1 MTGEQYVRANK
12 RVYNVVII
20 LLAVMTILSVMACLA
35 EFKITILLQTAAAV
49 AGIIVVNTYA
59 KKFWNSKKGGEILLG
74 TGSAVYCVFLL
85 LNQNNFVYA
94 YGIPLFVACVLYLDV
109 KFVYYGIGVT
119 AVGNIIHIIVQVITK
134 RADGI
139 ELFFSI
145 IILATVVY
153 AVYEASIL
161 LTKFS
166 EENLEM
172 QAAASEKM
180 LATAENLVK
189 HFDSAKEKL
198 ETLEEVINNNNESIS
213 NIAQST
219 GSTAEAIQ
227 QQALMCEEI
236 HKNTD
241 SAEKETEAMI
251 DKANHT
257 MENVAEGARL
267 VTGLKNQAD
276 NVEQASNQAAESTK
290 QVSNRVEEVKGIV
303 ATILSISSQTN
314 LLALNASIE
323 AARAGEAGK
332 GFAVVAEEIRQLSEQ
347 TKDATNRIT
356 DIIQDLN
363 EDAQHAMD
371 SMEHSA
377 DSIREQNELI
387 ETTKN
392 KFETINDEMQS
403 LASAIGEI
411 EGSMQSILNS
421 TDTIS
426 QSISNL
432 SATGEEIAASST
444 EGLQTAEHAVD
455 AMKQTKEIIDATLS
469 AGTGS
474 GVLCRID
481 QTENNS
487 GRLKSQVKISD
498 CSYWCVNNNK
508 NAGIRSRMNIAYCE
522 DEKIQLEYME
532 QLIRK
537 WADEAE

>member
-59 KKFWNSKKGGEILLG
+59 KKFWNEKKGGEILLG

-94 YGIPLFVACVLYLDV
+94 YGIPLFVACVLYLNV
-109 KFVYYGIGVT
+109 KFIYYGIGVT

-145 IILATVVY
+145 IILATVIY
-153 AVYEASIL
+153 AVYETSIL
-161 LTKFS
+161 LTKFN

-180 LATAENLVK
+180 QATAENLVK

-290 QVSNRVEEVKGIV
+290 QVSSRVEEVKGIV

-392 KFETINDEMQS
+392 KFEIINDEMQS

-444 EGLQTAEHAVD
+444 EGLQTAEHAVE
-455 AMKQTKEIIDATLS
+455 AMKQTKEIIDATYLL
-469 AGTGS
+469 AQ
-474 GVLCRID
+474 D
-481 QTENNS
+481 
-487 GRLKSQVKISD
+487 
-498 CSYWCVNNNK
+498 
-508 NAGIRSRMNIAYCE
+508 
-522 DEKIQLEYME
+522 LETY
-532 QLIRK
+532 
-537 WADEAE
+537 AE

>member
-12 RVYNVVII
+12 RVYNVVMI

-35 EFKITILLQTAAAV
+35 EFKITILIQAAAAV

-59 KKFWNSKKGGEILLG
+59 KKFWNEKKGGEILLG
-74 TGSAVYCVFLL
+74 TGSAVYCVFLF
-85 LNQNNFVYA
+85 LNQTNFVYA

-153 AVYEASIL
+153 AVYKTSIL
-161 LTKFS
+161 LTKFN

-444 EGLQTAEHAVD
+444 EGLQTAEHAVE
-455 AMKQTKEIIDATLS
+455 AMKQTKEIIDATYLL
-469 AGTGS
+469 AQD
-474 GVLCRID
+474 L
-481 QTENNS
+481 E
-487 GRLKSQVKISD
+487 
-498 CSYWCVNNNK
+498 SY
-508 NAGIRSRMNIAYCE
+508 
-522 DEKIQLEYME
+522 
-532 QLIRK
+532 
-537 WADEAE
+537 AE

>member
-12 RVYNVVII
+12 RVYNVVMI
-20 LLAVMTILSVMACLA
+20 LLSVMTILSVMACLA

-59 KKFWNSKKGGEILLG
+59 KKFWDSKKGGEILLG
-74 TGSAVYCVFLL
+74 TGSAVYCVFLF

-134 RADGI
+134 RADGV

-161 LTKFS
+161 LTKFN

-392 KFETINDEMQS
+392 KFEIINDEMQS

-444 EGLQTAEHAVD
+444 EGLQTAEHAVE
-455 AMKQTKEIIDATLS
+455 AMKQTKEIIDATYLL
-469 AGTGS
+469 A
-474 GVLCRID
+474 RD
-481 QTENNS
+481 
-487 GRLKSQVKISD
+487 
-498 CSYWCVNNNK
+498 
-508 NAGIRSRMNIAYCE
+508 
-522 DEKIQLEYME
+522 LETY
-532 QLIRK
+532 
-537 WADEAE
+537 AE

>member
-1 MTGEQYVRANK
+1 M
-12 RVYNVVII
+12 
-20 LLAVMTILSVMACLA
+20 
-35 EFKITILLQTAAAV
+35 
-49 AGIIVVNTYA
+49 
-59 KKFWNSKKGGEILLG
+59 
-74 TGSAVYCVFLL
+74 
-85 LNQNNFVYA
+85 
-94 YGIPLFVACVLYLDV
+94 
-109 KFVYYGIGVT
+109 
-119 AVGNIIHIIVQVITK
+119 
-134 RADGI
+134 
-139 ELFFSI
+139 
-145 IILATVVY
+145 
-153 AVYEASIL
+153 
-161 LTKFS
+161 
-166 EENLEM
+166 
-172 QAAASEKM
+172 
-180 LATAENLVK
+180 
-189 HFDSAKEKL
+189 
-198 ETLEEVINNNNESIS
+198 INNNNESIS

-290 QVSNRVEEVKGIV
+290 QVSSRVEEVKGIV

-444 EGLQTAEHAVD
+444 EGLQTAEHAVE
-455 AMKQTKEIIDATLS
+455 AMKQTKEIIDATYLL
-469 AGTGS
+469 A
-474 GVLCRID
+474 RD
-481 QTENNS
+481 
-487 GRLKSQVKISD
+487 
-498 CSYWCVNNNK
+498 
-508 NAGIRSRMNIAYCE
+508 
-522 DEKIQLEYME
+522 LETY
-532 QLIRK
+532 
-537 WADEAE
+537 AE

>member
-1 MTGEQYVRANK
+1 MTSTQYIRANQK
-12 RVYNVVII
+12 VYNVVMAQLI
-20 LLAVMTILSVMACLA
+20 VMTFLSVAACLTG
-35 EFKITILLQTAAAV
+35 FKITVAIQAV
-49 AGIIVVNTYA
+49 ATVVGIIVVNTYA
-59 KKFWNSKKGGEILLG
+59 KKFWDVKRGGEILLG
-74 TGSAVYCVFLL
+74 TATAVYFIFLVF
-85 LNQNNFVYA
+85 NHTNFVYA
-94 YGIPLFVACVLYLDV
+94 YAMPLLAASTIYLNVRFLY
-109 KFVYYGIGVT
+109 IGGTIAV
-119 AVGNIIHIIVQVITK
+119 VGNVIHIIAQIIRGT
-134 RADGI
+134 ADSSELIFGMIVLGI
-139 ELFFSI
+139 LI
-145 IILATVVY
+145 Y
-153 AVYEASIL
+153 AVRETSLL
-161 LTKFS
+161 LTKFN
-166 EENLEM
+166 EENLEV

-180 LATAENLVK
+180 LVTAENLVK

-403 LASAIGEI
+403 LASAIGEF

-444 EGLQTAEHAVD
+444 EGLQTAEHAVE
-455 AMKQTKEIIDATLS
+455 AMKQTKEIIDATYLL
-469 AGTGS
+469 A
-474 GVLCRID
+474 RD
-481 QTENNS
+481 
-487 GRLKSQVKISD
+487 
-498 CSYWCVNNNK
+498 
-508 NAGIRSRMNIAYCE
+508 
-522 DEKIQLEYME
+522 LETY
-532 QLIRK
+532 
-537 WADEAE
+537 AE

>member
-12 RVYNVVII
+12 RVYNVVMI
-20 LLAVMTILSVMACLA
+20 LLSVMTILSVMACLA
-35 EFKITILLQTAAAV
+35 EFKITILIQAVAAV

-59 KKFWNSKKGGEILLG
+59 KKFWNAKKGGEILLG
-74 TGSAVYCVFLL
+74 TGSAVYGVFLI

-94 YGIPLFVACVLYLDV
+94 YGIPLFVACILYLDV
-109 KFVYYGIGVT
+109 KFVYYGIGVAT
-119 AVGNIIHIIVQVITK
+119 VGNITHIIVQVITK

-139 ELFFSI
+139 ELFFSV

-153 AVYEASIL
+153 AVYETSIL
-161 LTKFS
+161 LTKFN
-166 EENLEM
+166 EENLEV

-180 LATAENLVK
+180 LVTAENLVK

-276 NVEQASNQAAESTK
+276 NVEQASNQAAESAK

-444 EGLQTAEHAVD
+444 EGLQTAEHAVE
-455 AMKQTKEIIDATLS
+455 AMKQTKEIIDATYLL
-469 AGTGS
+469 A
-474 GVLCRID
+474 RD
-481 QTENNS
+481 
-487 GRLKSQVKISD
+487 
-498 CSYWCVNNNK
+498 
-508 NAGIRSRMNIAYCE
+508 
-522 DEKIQLEYME
+522 LETY
-532 QLIRK
+532 
-537 WADEAE
+537 AE

>member
-12 RVYNVVII
+12 RVYNVVMI
-20 LLAVMTILSVMACLA
+20 LLSVMTILSVMACLA
-35 EFKITILLQTAAAV
+35 EFKITILIQAVAAV

-74 TGSAVYCVFLL
+74 TGSAVYCVFLF

-94 YGIPLFVACVLYLDV
+94 YGIPLFVACVLYLNV

-134 RADGI
+134 RADGV

-161 LTKFS
+161 LTKFN

-444 EGLQTAEHAVD
+444 EGLQTAEHAVE
-455 AMKQTKEIIDATLS
+455 AMKQTKEIMQN
-469 AGTGS
+469 
-474 GVLCRID
+474 R
-481 QTENNS
+481 
-487 GRLKSQVKISD
+487 SD
-498 CSYWCVNNNK
+498 
-508 NAGIRSRMNIAYCE
+508 
-522 DEKIQLEYME
+522 
-532 QLIRK
+532 RK
-537 WADEAE
+537 

>member
-1 MTGEQYVRANK
+1 MTEEQYVRANK
-12 RVYNVVII
+12 RVYNVVMI
-20 LLAVMTILSVMACLA
+20 LLSVMTILSVMACLA

-59 KKFWNSKKGGEILLG
+59 KKFWDSKKGGEILLG
-74 TGSAVYCVFLL
+74 TGSAVYCVFLF

-134 RADGI
+134 RADGV

-161 LTKFS
+161 LTKFN

-276 NVEQASNQAAESTK
+276 NVEQASNQAAESAK

-444 EGLQTAEHAVD
+444 EGLQTAEHAVE
-455 AMKQTKEIIDATLS
+455 AMKQTKEIIDATYLL
-469 AGTGS
+469 A
-474 GVLCRID
+474 RD
-481 QTENNS
+481 
-487 GRLKSQVKISD
+487 
-498 CSYWCVNNNK
+498 
-508 NAGIRSRMNIAYCE
+508 
-522 DEKIQLEYME
+522 LETY
-532 QLIRK
+532 
-537 WADEAE
+537 AE

>member
-1 MTGEQYVRANK
+1 MTSTQYIRANQK
-12 RVYNVVII
+12 VYNVVMAQLI
-20 LLAVMTILSVMACLA
+20 VMTFLSVAACLTG
-35 EFKITILLQTAAAV
+35 FKITVAIQAV
-49 AGIIVVNTYA
+49 ATVVGIIVVNTYA
-59 KKFWNSKKGGEILLG
+59 KKFWDVKRGGEILLG
-74 TGSAVYCVFLL
+74 TATAVYFIFLVF
-85 LNQNNFVYA
+85 NHTNFVYA
-94 YGIPLFVACVLYLDV
+94 YAMPLLAASTIYLNVRFLY
-109 KFVYYGIGVT
+109 IGGTIAV
-119 AVGNIIHIIVQVITK
+119 VGNVIHIIAQIIRGT
-134 RADGI
+134 ADSSELIFGMIVLGI
-139 ELFFSI
+139 LI
-145 IILATVVY
+145 Y
-153 AVYEASIL
+153 AVRETSIL
-161 LTKFS
+161 LTKFN
-166 EENLEM
+166 EENLEV

-180 LATAENLVK
+180 LVTAENLVK

-276 NVEQASNQAAESTK
+276 NVEQASNQAAESAK

-444 EGLQTAEHAVD
+444 EGLQTAEHAVE
-455 AMKQTKEIIDATLS
+455 AMKQTKEIIDATYLL
-469 AGTGS
+469 A
-474 GVLCRID
+474 RD
-481 QTENNS
+481 
-487 GRLKSQVKISD
+487 
-498 CSYWCVNNNK
+498 
-508 NAGIRSRMNIAYCE
+508 
-522 DEKIQLEYME
+522 LETY
-532 QLIRK
+532 
-537 WADEAE
+537 AE

>member
-12 RVYNVVII
+12 RVYNVVMI

-35 EFKITILLQTAAAV
+35 EFKITILLQAAAAV

-161 LTKFS
+161 LTKFN

-432 SATGEEIAASST
+432 SATGEEIASSST

-455 AMKQTKEIIDATLS
+455 AMKQTKEIIDATYLL
-469 AGTGS
+469 AQD
-474 GVLCRID
+474 L
-481 QTENNS
+481 E
-487 GRLKSQVKISD
+487 
-498 CSYWCVNNNK
+498 SY
-508 NAGIRSRMNIAYCE
+508 
-522 DEKIQLEYME
+522 
-532 QLIRK
+532 
-537 WADEAE
+537 AE

>member
-12 RVYNVVII
+12 RVYNVVMI
-20 LLAVMTILSVMACLA
+20 LLSVMTILSVMACLA
-35 EFKITILLQTAAAV
+35 EFKITILIQAVAAV

-59 KKFWNSKKGGEILLG
+59 KKFWNAKKGGEILLG
-74 TGSAVYCVFLL
+74 TGSAVYGVFLI

-94 YGIPLFVACVLYLDV
+94 YGIPLFVACILYLDV
-109 KFVYYGIGVT
+109 KFVYYGIGVAT
-119 AVGNIIHIIVQVITK
+119 VGNITHIIVQVITK
-134 RADGI
+134 RADGV

-161 LTKFS
+161 LTKFN

-347 TKDATNRIT
+347 TKDATNKIT

-444 EGLQTAEHAVD
+444 EGLQTAEHAVE
-455 AMKQTKEIIDATLS
+455 AMKQTKEIIDATYLL
-469 AGTGS
+469 A
-474 GVLCRID
+474 RD
-481 QTENNS
+481 
-487 GRLKSQVKISD
+487 
-498 CSYWCVNNNK
+498 
-508 NAGIRSRMNIAYCE
+508 
-522 DEKIQLEYME
+522 LETY
-532 QLIRK
+532 
-537 WADEAE
+537 AE

>member
-12 RVYNVVII
+12 RVYNVVMI
-20 LLAVMTILSVMACLA
+20 LLSVMTILSVMACLA

-59 KKFWNSKKGGEILLG
+59 KKFWDSKKGGEILLG

-134 RADGI
+134 RADGV

-161 LTKFS
+161 LTKFN

-180 LATAENLVK
+180 LVTAENLVK

-276 NVEQASNQAAESTK
+276 NVEQASNQAAESAK

-444 EGLQTAEHAVD
+444 EGLQTAEHAVE
-455 AMKQTKEIIDATLS
+455 AMKQTKEIIDATYLL
-469 AGTGS
+469 AQ
-474 GVLCRID
+474 D
-481 QTENNS
+481 
-487 GRLKSQVKISD
+487 
-498 CSYWCVNNNK
+498 
-508 NAGIRSRMNIAYCE
+508 
-522 DEKIQLEYME
+522 LETY
-532 QLIRK
+532 
-537 WADEAE
+537 AE

>member
-303 ATILSISSQTN
+303 ATILSS
-314 LLALNASIE
+314 
-323 AARAGEAGK
+323 
-332 GFAVVAEEIRQLSEQ
+332 V
-347 TKDATNRIT
+347 
-356 DIIQDLN
+356 
-363 EDAQHAMD
+363 
-371 SMEHSA
+371 
-377 DSIREQNELI
+377 
-387 ETTKN
+387 
-392 KFETINDEMQS
+392 
-403 LASAIGEI
+403 
-411 EGSMQSILNS
+411 
-421 TDTIS
+421 
-426 QSISNL
+426 
-432 SATGEEIAASST
+432 
-444 EGLQTAEHAVD
+444 
-455 AMKQTKEIIDATLS
+455 
-469 AGTGS
+469 
-474 GVLCRID
+474 C
-481 QTENNS
+481 
-487 GRLKSQVKISD
+487 
-498 CSYWCVNNNK
+498 
-508 NAGIRSRMNIAYCE
+508 
-522 DEKIQLEYME
+522 
-532 QLIRK
+532 
-537 WADEAE
+537 

>member
-198 ETLEEVINNNNESIS
+198 ETLEVKETDFNRKKKVLIS
-213 NIAQST
+213 NEILAFESV
-219 GSTAEAIQ
+219 EAVNDIIIDNIIYDNK
-227 QQALMCEEI
+227 LEDNPIEI
-236 HKNTD
+236 IKSLTYKELKELIKELDIKNTN
-241 SAEKETEAMI
+241 TVI
-251 DKANHT
+251 
-257 MENVAEGARL
+257 
-267 VTGLKNQAD
+267 
-276 NVEQASNQAAESTK
+276 
-290 QVSNRVEEVKGIV
+290 VK
-303 ATILSISSQTN
+303 
-314 LLALNASIE
+314 
-323 AARAGEAGK
+323 K
-332 GFAVVAEEIRQLSEQ
+332 
-347 TKDATNRIT
+347 
-356 DIIQDLN
+356 
-363 EDAQHAMD
+363 
-371 SMEHSA
+371 
-377 DSIREQNELI
+377 
-387 ETTKN
+387 
-392 KFETINDEMQS
+392 
-403 LASAIGEI
+403 
-411 EGSMQSILNS
+411 
-421 TDTIS
+421 
-426 QSISNL
+426 
-432 SATGEEIAASST
+432 
-444 EGLQTAEHAVD
+444 
-455 AMKQTKEIIDATLS
+455 
-469 AGTGS
+469 
-474 GVLCRID
+474 
-481 QTENNS
+481 
-487 GRLKSQVKISD
+487 
-498 CSYWCVNNNK
+498 
-508 NAGIRSRMNIAYCE
+508 
-522 DEKIQLEYME
+522 
-532 QLIRK
+532 
-537 WADEAE
+537 

>member
-12 RVYNVVII
+12 RVYNVVMI
-20 LLAVMTILSVMACLA
+20 LLSVMTILSVMACLA
-35 EFKITILLQTAAAV
+35 EFKITIMIQAVAAV

-59 KKFWNSKKGGEILLG
+59 KKFWNAKKGGEILLG
-74 TGSAVYCVFLL
+74 TGSAVYGVFLI

-94 YGIPLFVACVLYLDV
+94 YGIPLFVACILYLDV
-109 KFVYYGIGVT
+109 KFVYYGIGVAT
-119 AVGNIIHIIVQVITK
+119 VGNITHIIVQVITK

-139 ELFFSI
+139 ELFFSV

-153 AVYEASIL
+153 AVYETSIL
-161 LTKFS
+161 LTKFN

-180 LATAENLVK
+180 LVTAENLVK

-347 TKDATNRIT
+347 TKDATNKIT

-371 SMEHSA
+371 SMAHSTE
-377 DSIREQNELI
+377 SIREQNELI

-444 EGLQTAEHAVD
+444 EGLQTAEHAVE
-455 AMKQTKEIIDATLS
+455 AMKQTKEIIDATYLL
-469 AGTGS
+469 A
-474 GVLCRID
+474 RD
-481 QTENNS
+481 
-487 GRLKSQVKISD
+487 
-498 CSYWCVNNNK
+498 
-508 NAGIRSRMNIAYCE
+508 
-522 DEKIQLEYME
+522 LETY
-532 QLIRK
+532 
-537 WADEAE
+537 AE

>member
-323 AARAGEAGK
+323 AARAGESGK
-332 GFAVVAEEIRQLSEQ
+332 GFAVVADEIRKLAEQSQQSTDEIKQIVNEITIKSQQVEQ
-347 TKDATNRIT
+347 TMDESVGIIEEQNVSIKDAKELFNTISDSVNGLKEGLDNITQLNEAMDTNRNNVVSKMEDVAAVAT
-356 DIIQDLN
+356 ETAAASEEVTASAVDVEQTMHDLN
-363 EDAQHAMD
+363 EFTV
-371 SMEHSA
+371 
-377 DSIREQNELI
+377 EL
-387 ETTKN
+387 
-392 KFETINDEMQS
+392 D
-403 LASAIGEI
+403 
-411 EGSMQSILNS
+411 
-421 TDTIS
+421 
-426 QSISNL
+426 
-432 SATGEEIAASST
+432 
-444 EGLQTAEHAVD
+444 
-455 AMKQTKEIIDATLS
+455 
-469 AGTGS
+469 
-474 GVLCRID
+474 
-481 QTENNS
+481 
-487 GRLKSQVKISD
+487 
-498 CSYWCVNNNK
+498 
-508 NAGIRSRMNIAYCE
+508 NIA
-522 DEKIQLEYME
+522 
-532 QLIRK
+532 
-537 WADEAE
+537 EALKEAIDKFKLQ

>member
-1 MTGEQYVRANK
+1 MTEEQYVRANK
-12 RVYNVVII
+12 RVYNVVMI

-59 KKFWNSKKGGEILLG
+59 KKFWDSKKGGEILLG
-74 TGSAVYCVFLL
+74 TGSAVYCVFLF

-153 AVYEASIL
+153 AVYETSIL
-161 LTKFS
+161 LTKFN

-180 LATAENLVK
+180 QATAENLVK

-227 QQALMCEEI
+227 QQALMCEKI

-251 DKANHT
+251 DKANHA

-392 KFETINDEMQS
+392 KFEIINDEMQS

-444 EGLQTAEHAVD
+444 EGLQTAEHAVE
-455 AMKQTKEIIDATLS
+455 AMKQTKEIIDATYLL
-469 AGTGS
+469 AQ
-474 GVLCRID
+474 D
-481 QTENNS
+481 
-487 GRLKSQVKISD
+487 
-498 CSYWCVNNNK
+498 
-508 NAGIRSRMNIAYCE
+508 
-522 DEKIQLEYME
+522 LETY
-532 QLIRK
+532 
-537 WADEAE
+537 AE

>member
-12 RVYNVVII
+12 RVYNVVMI

-35 EFKITILLQTAAAV
+35 EFKITILIQAAAAV

-59 KKFWNSKKGGEILLG
+59 KKFWNEKKGGEILLG
-74 TGSAVYCVFLL
+74 TGSAVYCVFLF
-85 LNQNNFVYA
+85 LNQTNFVYA

-109 KFVYYGIGVT
+109 RFVYYGIGVT

-153 AVYEASIL
+153 AVYETSIL
-161 LTKFS
+161 LTKFN

-180 LATAENLVK
+180 QATAENLVK

-227 QQALMCEEI
+227 QQALMCEKI

-251 DKANHT
+251 DKANHA

-392 KFETINDEMQS
+392 KFEIINDEMQS

-444 EGLQTAEHAVD
+444 EGLQTAEHAVE
-455 AMKQTKEIIDATLS
+455 AMKQTKEIIDATYLL
-469 AGTGS
+469 AQ
-474 GVLCRID
+474 D
-481 QTENNS
+481 
-487 GRLKSQVKISD
+487 
-498 CSYWCVNNNK
+498 
-508 NAGIRSRMNIAYCE
+508 
-522 DEKIQLEYME
+522 LETY
-532 QLIRK
+532 
-537 WADEAE
+537 AE

>member
-12 RVYNVVII
+12 RVYNVVMI
-20 LLAVMTILSVMACLA
+20 LLSVMTILSVMACLA
-35 EFKITILLQTAAAV
+35 EFKITILLQTVAAV

-59 KKFWNSKKGGEILLG
+59 KKFWDSKKGGEILLG
-74 TGSAVYCVFLL
+74 TGSAVYCVFIF

-134 RADGI
+134 RADGV

-161 LTKFS
+161 LTKFN

-276 NVEQASNQAAESTK
+276 NVEQASNQAAESAK

-444 EGLQTAEHAVD
+444 EGLQTAEHAVE
-455 AMKQTKEIIDATLS
+455 AMKQTKEIIDATYLL
-469 AGTGS
+469 A
-474 GVLCRID
+474 RD
-481 QTENNS
+481 
-487 GRLKSQVKISD
+487 
-498 CSYWCVNNNK
+498 
-508 NAGIRSRMNIAYCE
+508 
-522 DEKIQLEYME
+522 LETY
-532 QLIRK
+532 
-537 WADEAE
+537 AE

>member
-12 RVYNVVII
+12 RVYNVVMI
-20 LLAVMTILSVMACLA
+20 LLSVMTILSVMACLA
-35 EFKITILLQTAAAV
+35 EFKITILIQAVAAV

-74 TGSAVYCVFLL
+74 TGSAVYCVFLF

-94 YGIPLFVACVLYLDV
+94 YGIPLFVACVLYLNV

-119 AVGNIIHIIVQVITK
+119 AVGNITHIIVQVITK

-139 ELFFSI
+139 ELFFSV

-153 AVYEASIL
+153 AVYETSIL
-161 LTKFS
+161 LTKFN
-166 EENLEM
+166 EENLEV

-444 EGLQTAEHAVD
+444 EGLQTAEHAVE
-455 AMKQTKEIIDATLS
+455 AMKQTKEIIDATYLL
-469 AGTGS
+469 A
-474 GVLCRID
+474 RD
-481 QTENNS
+481 
-487 GRLKSQVKISD
+487 
-498 CSYWCVNNNK
+498 
-508 NAGIRSRMNIAYCE
+508 
-522 DEKIQLEYME
+522 LETY
-532 QLIRK
+532 
-537 WADEAE
+537 AE

>member
-213 NIAQST
+213 NIAHIT
-219 GSTAEAIQ
+219 EKCCLFILCTHLGNP
-227 QQALMCEEI
+227 EI
-236 HKNTD
+236 IRQKLHR
-241 SAEKETEAMI
+241 
-251 DKANHT
+251 H
-257 MENVAEGARL
+257 L
-267 VTGLKNQAD
+267 H
-276 NVEQASNQAAESTK
+276 
-290 QVSNRVEEVKGIV
+290 
-303 ATILSISSQTN
+303 ILSIIDMMICINVMFHDQKVLFLFHFFRKGDLSRCIIHIQ
-314 LLALNASIE
+314 LL
-323 AARAGEAGK
+323 
-332 GFAVVAEEIRQLSEQ
+332 VQHIRFLLLF
-347 TKDATNRIT
+347 R
-356 DIIQDLN
+356 
-363 EDAQHAMD
+363 
-371 SMEHSA
+371 
-377 DSIREQNELI
+377 
-387 ETTKN
+387 
-392 KFETINDEMQS
+392 
-403 LASAIGEI
+403 
-411 EGSMQSILNS
+411 
-421 TDTIS
+421 
-426 QSISNL
+426 
-432 SATGEEIAASST
+432 
-444 EGLQTAEHAVD
+444 
-455 AMKQTKEIIDATLS
+455 
-469 AGTGS
+469 
-474 GVLCRID
+474 
-481 QTENNS
+481 NS
-487 GRLKSQVKISD
+487 GRMSSL
-498 CSYWCVNNNK
+498 
-508 NAGIRSRMNIAYCE
+508 
-522 DEKIQLEYME
+522 
-532 QLIRK
+532 
-537 WADEAE
+537 

>member
-1 MTGEQYVRANK
+1 MTSTQYIRANQK
-12 RVYNVVII
+12 VYNVVMAQLI
-20 LLAVMTILSVMACLA
+20 VMTFLSVAACLTG
-35 EFKITILLQTAAAV
+35 FKITVAIQAV
-49 AGIIVVNTYA
+49 ATVVGIIVVNTYA
-59 KKFWNSKKGGEILLG
+59 KKFWDVKRGGEILLG
-74 TGSAVYCVFLL
+74 TATAVYFIFLVF
-85 LNQNNFVYA
+85 NHTNFVYA
-94 YGIPLFVACVLYLDV
+94 YAMPLLAASTIYLNVRFLY
-109 KFVYYGIGVT
+109 IGGTIAV
-119 AVGNIIHIIVQVITK
+119 VGNVIHIIAQIIRGT
-134 RADGI
+134 ADSSELIFGMIVLGI
-139 ELFFSI
+139 LI
-145 IILATVVY
+145 Y
-153 AVYEASIL
+153 AVRETSLL
-161 LTKFS
+161 LTKFN
-166 EENLEM
+166 EENLEV

-180 LATAENLVK
+180 LVTAENLVK

-290 QVSNRVEEVKGIV
+290 QVSSRVEEVKGIV

-403 LASAIGEI
+403 PATRAKSPLSSSSSVIQEEKTAR
-411 EGSMQSILNS
+411 
-421 TDTIS
+421 TIH
-426 QSISNL
+426 SNITTL
-432 SATGEEIAASST
+432 LLII
-444 EGLQTAEHAVD
+444 
-455 AMKQTKEIIDATLS
+455 KQ
-469 AGTGS
+469 
-474 GVLCRID
+474 
-481 QTENNS
+481 
-487 GRLKSQVKISD
+487 
-498 CSYWCVNNNK
+498 
-508 NAGIRSRMNIAYCE
+508 
-522 DEKIQLEYME
+522 
-532 QLIRK
+532 
-537 WADEAE
+537 

>member
-1 MTGEQYVRANK
+1 MTSTQYIRANQK
-12 RVYNVVII
+12 VYNVVMAQLI
-20 LLAVMTILSVMACLA
+20 VMTFLSVAACLTG
-35 EFKITILLQTAAAV
+35 FKITVAIQAV
-49 AGIIVVNTYA
+49 ATVVGIIVVNTYA
-59 KKFWNSKKGGEILLG
+59 KKFWDVKRGGEILLG
-74 TGSAVYCVFLL
+74 TATAVYFIFLVF
-85 LNQNNFVYA
+85 NHTNFVYA
-94 YGIPLFVACVLYLDV
+94 YAMPLLAASTIYLNVRFLY
-109 KFVYYGIGVT
+109 IGGTIAV
-119 AVGNIIHIIVQVITK
+119 VGNVIHIIAQIIRGT
-134 RADGI
+134 ADSSELIFGMIVLGI
-139 ELFFSI
+139 LI
-145 IILATVVY
+145 Y
-153 AVYEASIL
+153 AVRETSLL
-161 LTKFS
+161 LTKFN
-166 EENLEM
+166 EENLEV

-180 LATAENLVK
+180 LVTAENLVK

-290 QVSNRVEEVKGIV
+290 QVSSRVEEVKGIV

-371 SMEHSA
+371 SM

-444 EGLQTAEHAVD
+444 EGLQTAEHAVE
-455 AMKQTKEIIDATLS
+455 AMKQTKEIIDATYLL
-469 AGTGS
+469 A
-474 GVLCRID
+474 RD
-481 QTENNS
+481 
-487 GRLKSQVKISD
+487 
-498 CSYWCVNNNK
+498 
-508 NAGIRSRMNIAYCE
+508 
-522 DEKIQLEYME
+522 LETY
-532 QLIRK
+532 
-537 WADEAE
+537 AE

>member
-12 RVYNVVII
+12 RVYNVVMI

-35 EFKITILLQTAAAV
+35 EFKITILLQAAAAV

-59 KKFWNSKKGGEILLG
+59 KKFWDSKKGGEILLG

-332 GFAVVAEEIRQLSEQ
+332 GFAVVAEQIRMLAESS
-347 TKDATNRIT
+347 AN
-356 DIIQDLN
+356 
-363 EDAQHAMD
+363 
-371 SMEHSA
+371 SA
-377 DSIREQNELI
+377 DTSKQLLTENQNEV
-387 ETTKN
+387 EHGNQVT
-392 KFETINDEMQS
+392 Q
-403 LASAIGEI
+403 
-411 EGSMQSILNS
+411 
-421 TDTIS
+421 
-426 QSISNL
+426 
-432 SATGEEIAASST
+432 
-444 EGLQTAEHAVD
+444 QTAESLTDVLNELD
-455 AMKQTKEIIDATLS
+455 AIVGEVATIRTASDREAAFVKEIEDSTKQISDAIQSNSAASEETSATSEELS
-469 AGTGS
+469 AEADS
-474 GVLCRID
+474 
-481 QTENNS
+481 
-487 GRLKSQVKISD
+487 
-498 CSYWCVNNNK
+498 
-508 NAGIRSRMNIAYCE
+508 
-522 DEKIQLEYME
+522 LEGLVE
-532 QLIRK
+532 RFKLR
-537 WADEAE
+537 

>member
-421 TDTIS
+421 TDTNS

-455 AMKQTKEIIDATLS
+455 AMKQTKEIIDATYLL
-469 AGTGS
+469 AQD
-474 GVLCRID
+474 L
-481 QTENNS
+481 E
-487 GRLKSQVKISD
+487 
-498 CSYWCVNNNK
+498 SY
-508 NAGIRSRMNIAYCE
+508 
-522 DEKIQLEYME
+522 
-532 QLIRK
+532 
-537 WADEAE
+537 AE

>member
-59 KKFWNSKKGGEILLG
+59 KKFWDSKKGGEILLG
-74 TGSAVYCVFLL
+74 TGSAVYCVFLF

-134 RADGI
+134 RADGV

-161 LTKFS
+161 LTKFN

-444 EGLQTAEHAVD
+444 EGLQTAEHAVE
-455 AMKQTKEIIDATLS
+455 AMKQTKEIIDATYLL
-469 AGTGS
+469 A
-474 GVLCRID
+474 RD
-481 QTENNS
+481 
-487 GRLKSQVKISD
+487 
-498 CSYWCVNNNK
+498 
-508 NAGIRSRMNIAYCE
+508 
-522 DEKIQLEYME
+522 LETY
-532 QLIRK
+532 
-537 WADEAE
+537 AE

>member
-12 RVYNVVII
+12 RVYNVVMI

-35 EFKITILLQTAAAV
+35 EFKITILIQAVAAV

-59 KKFWNSKKGGEILLG
+59 KKFWDAKKGGEILLG
-74 TGSAVYCVFLL
+74 TGSAVYCVFLF
-85 LNQNNFVYA
+85 LNQTNFVYA

-109 KFVYYGIGVT
+109 KFVYYGIGVA
-119 AVGNIIHIIVQVITK
+119 AVGNITHIIVQVITK
-134 RADGI
+134 RADGM
-139 ELFFSI
+139 ELFFSV
-145 IILATVVY
+145 IILATVIY
-153 AVYEASIL
+153 AVYETSIL
-161 LTKFS
+161 LTKFN

-180 LATAENLVK
+180 LVTAENLVK

-198 ETLEEVINNNNESIS
+198 ETLEEVINNNSESIS

-290 QVSNRVEEVKGIV
+290 QVSDRVEEVKGIV

-392 KFETINDEMQS
+392 KFETINEEMQS

-444 EGLQTAEHAVD
+444 EGLQTAEHAVE
-455 AMKQTKEIIDATLS
+455 AMKQTKEIIDATYLL
-469 AGTGS
+469 AQD
-474 GVLCRID
+474 L
-481 QTENNS
+481 E
-487 GRLKSQVKISD
+487 
-498 CSYWCVNNNK
+498 SY
-508 NAGIRSRMNIAYCE
+508 
-522 DEKIQLEYME
+522 
-532 QLIRK
+532 
-537 WADEAE
+537 AE

>member
-166 EENLEM
+166 EENLE
-172 QAAASEKM
+172 M

-455 AMKQTKEIIDATLS
+455 AMKQTKEIIDATYLL
-469 AGTGS
+469 AQD
-474 GVLCRID
+474 L
-481 QTENNS
+481 E
-487 GRLKSQVKISD
+487 
-498 CSYWCVNNNK
+498 SY
-508 NAGIRSRMNIAYCE
+508 
-522 DEKIQLEYME
+522 
-532 QLIRK
+532 
-537 WADEAE
+537 AE

>member
-12 RVYNVVII
+12 RVYNVVMI
-20 LLAVMTILSVMACLA
+20 LLSVMTILSVMACLA
-35 EFKITILLQTAAAV
+35 EFKITILIQAVAAV

-59 KKFWNSKKGGEILLG
+59 KKFWNAKKGGEILLG
-74 TGSAVYCVFLL
+74 TGSAVYGVFLI

-94 YGIPLFVACVLYLDV
+94 YGIPLFVACILYLDV
-109 KFVYYGIGVT
+109 KFVYYGIGVAT
-119 AVGNIIHIIVQVITK
+119 VGNITHIIVQVITK

-139 ELFFSI
+139 ELFFSV

-153 AVYEASIL
+153 AVYETSIL
-161 LTKFS
+161 LTKFN

-180 LATAENLVK
+180 LVTAENLVK

-290 QVSNRVEEVKGIV
+290 QVSDRVEEVKGIV

-347 TKDATNRIT
+347 TKDATNKIT

-371 SMEHSA
+371 SMAHSTE
-377 DSIREQNELI
+377 SIREQNELI

-444 EGLQTAEHAVD
+444 EGLQTAEHAVE
-455 AMKQTKEIIDATLS
+455 AMKQTKEIIDATYLL
-469 AGTGS
+469 A
-474 GVLCRID
+474 RD
-481 QTENNS
+481 
-487 GRLKSQVKISD
+487 
-498 CSYWCVNNNK
+498 
-508 NAGIRSRMNIAYCE
+508 
-522 DEKIQLEYME
+522 LETY
-532 QLIRK
+532 
-537 WADEAE
+537 AE

>member
-12 RVYNVVII
+12 RVYNVVMI

-59 KKFWNSKKGGEILLG
+59 KKFWDSKKGGEILLG
-74 TGSAVYCVFLL
+74 TGSAVYCVFLF

-134 RADGI
+134 RADGV

-455 AMKQTKEIIDATLS
+455 AMKQTKEIIDATYLL
-469 AGTGS
+469 AQD
-474 GVLCRID
+474 L
-481 QTENNS
+481 E
-487 GRLKSQVKISD
+487 
-498 CSYWCVNNNK
+498 SY
-508 NAGIRSRMNIAYCE
+508 
-522 DEKIQLEYME
+522 
-532 QLIRK
+532 
-537 WADEAE
+537 AE

>member
-12 RVYNVVII
+12 RVYNVVMI
-20 LLAVMTILSVMACLA
+20 LLSVMTILSVMACLA
-35 EFKITILLQTAAAV
+35 EFKITILLQTVAAV

-59 KKFWNSKKGGEILLG
+59 KKFWDSKKGGEILLG
-74 TGSAVYCVFLL
+74 TGSAVYCVFLF

-134 RADGI
+134 RADGV

-161 LTKFS
+161 LTKFN

-276 NVEQASNQAAESTK
+276 NVEQASNQAAESAK

-444 EGLQTAEHAVD
+444 EGLQTAEHAVE
-455 AMKQTKEIIDATLS
+455 AMKQTKEIIDATYLL
-469 AGTGS
+469 A
-474 GVLCRID
+474 RD
-481 QTENNS
+481 
-487 GRLKSQVKISD
+487 
-498 CSYWCVNNNK
+498 
-508 NAGIRSRMNIAYCE
+508 
-522 DEKIQLEYME
+522 LETY
-532 QLIRK
+532 
-537 WADEAE
+537 AE

>member
-241 SAEKETEAMI
+241 SAKKETEAMI

-303 ATILSISSQTN
+303 ATSQTN

-444 EGLQTAEHAVD
+444 EGLQTAEHAVE
-455 AMKQTKEIIDATLS
+455 AMKHTKEIIDATYLL
-469 AGTGS
+469 AQD
-474 GVLCRID
+474 L
-481 QTENNS
+481 E
-487 GRLKSQVKISD
+487 
-498 CSYWCVNNNK
+498 SY
-508 NAGIRSRMNIAYCE
+508 
-522 DEKIQLEYME
+522 
-532 QLIRK
+532 
-537 WADEAE
+537 AE

>member
-12 RVYNVVII
+12 RVYNVVMI
-20 LLAVMTILSVMACLA
+20 LLSVMTILSVMACLA
-35 EFKITILLQTAAAV
+35 EFKITILLQTVAAV

-59 KKFWNSKKGGEILLG
+59 KKFWDSKKGGEILLG
-74 TGSAVYCVFLL
+74 TGSAVYCVFLF

-134 RADGI
+134 RADGV

-161 LTKFS
+161 LTKFN

-276 NVEQASNQAAESTK
+276 NVEQASNQAAESAK

-432 SATGEEIAASST
+432 SATGEEIVASST
-444 EGLQTAEHAVD
+444 EGLQTAEHAVE
-455 AMKQTKEIIDATLS
+455 AMKQTKEIIDATYLL
-469 AGTGS
+469 A
-474 GVLCRID
+474 RD
-481 QTENNS
+481 
-487 GRLKSQVKISD
+487 
-498 CSYWCVNNNK
+498 
-508 NAGIRSRMNIAYCE
+508 
-522 DEKIQLEYME
+522 LETY
-532 QLIRK
+532 
-537 WADEAE
+537 AE